1 MIQHTKQNPPSFDAQ
16 SLGTFRNNSSLPCKP
31 AVRSCAS
38 CKSANKF
45 ETHVDFIH
53 IHEWKNKGERFPR
66 CIHATFLQEYQG
78 VTGLHTH
85 NARMLWLTFDF
96 THTRLWKLAL
106 IQSDQDNTQPVCF
119 VTCAFFFTTRLFKC
133 ASNAYRLT
141 GGPLKSRHKLVWPQL
156 PEVNH
161 KHSNYLINRSPSLN
175 QHGAPSLPWQCL
187 VTH

>member
-1 MIQHTKQNPPSFDAQ
+1 MIQHTKQNPAEFWRTEPWNFSQQQLLSPA
-16 SLGTFRNNSSLPCKP
+16 SLPF
-31 AVRSCAS
+31 AHVLH
-38 CKSANKF
+38 ANRQTNLK
-45 ETHVDFIH
+45 HVDFIH

-85 NARMLWLTFDF
+85 NARMLWLTLDF
-96 THTRLWKLAL
+96 THTRLWKPAL

-133 ASNAYRLT
+133 ASNAYLLT

-175 QHGAPSLPWQCL
+175 QHGAPSLAWQCL